1 MALYEKTVVVK
12 KVRSDG
18 LLTVM
23 ALNVYSM
30 AKMIVLIVWSLLSV
44 FVQLYQRLAL
54 LCRKRRRNA
63 AVAPR
68 EKSHGKA
75 SDYPHLIMELKNL
88 KESLFYSR
96 FQAVFQ
102 FYEHN
107 SASIEVDHRE
117 RIYSLPFIYVPYFRD
132 LPKQIKIDFND
143 TVDRTSRESKVRSL
157 IFDHERFISSSKY
170 TNKVKSLMKK
180 IPVINVLFDYYFT
193 LGLLVFLIT
202 IVINISIVIAY
213 STAEEALVRSLK
225 HSINDLGWV
234 NVGLTS
240 FLVLMIFL
248 QNIPE
253 AVDIASRPISLLVK
267 LQNLFKLFF
276 SSGIL
281 YYTLYVVFTVLGN
294 TLHPFF
300 HSYTLTDAIN
310 RFSAM
315 KIIFQAI
322 YIPRKSLVLTLLL
335 IVVLCYVFSI
345 IWYSSMADILRKTKE
360 IYGKDDPLELG
371 GKAYCCQNLLLC
383 FICFINNLIKEDAK
397 MAITLA
403 GGALQKPN
411 NMNYTIFAFD
421 NIALILLK
429 LLLLEILAGL
439 IIDTFGALRDL
450 DISKN
455 EDVKGSC
462 FICGLAVEEF
472 ERPNCSGFEV
482 HIAKEHYMWNYIC
495 YLAYLIEKPTEDYD
509 GIEEYISR
517 QMSVK
522 SVGWVPNKKTMAFD
536 KEATEALVFDN
547 IERADGS
554 IVEMIGCLQRMSDIA
569 KNISQEST
577 DKENAKKKKPLNLD
591 SHRSVN

>member
-1 MALYEKTVVVK
+1 MAMNVFSIVK
-12 KVRSDG
+12 
-18 LLTVM
+18 M
-23 ALNVYSM
+23 A
-30 AKMIVLIVWSLLSV
+30 VLIVWSLLSV
-44 FVQLYQRLAL
+44 FVKLYTHLATR
-54 LCRKRRRNA
+54 CRKRRRNA
-63 AVAPR
+63 AVIPQQ
-68 EKSHGKA
+68 KSSGKA
-75 SDYPHLIMELKNL
+75 RNYETLIMELKNL
-88 KESLFYSR
+88 KESVFYSR
-96 FQAVFQ
+96 FQPVFQ

-117 RIYSLPFIYVPYFRD
+117 RIYDLPFIFLPYFRD

-193 LGLLVFLIT
+193 LGLMVFLIT

-213 STAEEALVRSLK
+213 STADRRLADSLR
-225 HSINDLGWV
+225 HSISDLGWV

-253 AVDIASRPISLLVK
+253 AVDIASRPMSLVAK
-267 LQNLFKLFF
+267 VRNLFGLFF

-294 TLHPFF
+294 TVHPFF

-335 IVVLCYVFSI
+335 IVVLCYVFSVV
-345 IWYSSMADILRKTKE
+345 WYSSMADILQQTRE
-360 IYGKDDPLELG
+360 IQGKDDPLELD
-371 GKAYCCQNLLLC
+371 GKVYCCENLLLC
-383 FICFINNLIKEDAK
+383 FVCFINNLIKEDAK

-411 NMNYTIFAFD
+411 HMNFTIFAFD

-450 DISKN
+450 DISKH

-462 FICGLAVEEF
+462 FVCGLAVEEF
-472 ERPNCSGFEV
+472 ERPNCRGFEV

-495 YLAYLIEKPTEDYD
+495 YLAYLIEKPAEDYD
-509 GIEEYISR
+509 GIEEYVSR
-517 QMSVK
+517 QMSLK
-522 SVGWVPNKKTMAFD
+522 SIAWVPNKKTMAFD
-536 KEATEALVFDN
+536 KEATEAQVFDH
-547 IERADGS
+547 IERTDGS
-554 IVEMIGCLQRMSDIA
+554 LAELQGCLQRMGDIA

-577 DKENAKKKKPLNLD
+577 DQEQAKRKRQQLD